1 MNYDDWLV
9 HQEHEFRGWNTPD
22 YECMHCE
29 KPIDKK
35 GFPYEWQVTRVAS
48 GWIYQD
54 TNPKTTVVSQFF
66 VPFDNSFQNK

>member
-1 MNYDDWLV
+1 MSKEKTIYGLDI
-9 HQEHEFRGWNTPD
+9 HESITVKV
-22 YECMHCE
+22 